1 MLAPASLTLGILAGG
16 QATRLG
22 GRDKAWLVRDGIA
35 QVVRLAQQ
43 FAPHCSEVWVSAN
56 RNFPRYA
63 EHGLHAVADRVAQ
76 IGPMGGLDVLA
87 NACTRAWLLT
97 VSVDVLQLPNTLL
110 PRLAQAGGQGAVACD
125 DDGLQPL
132 VALYRVDALR
142 PALAAALAA
151 QQHSAQQH
159 SVRQMQALLEL
170 PHVQFSGM
178 YFGNLNTP
186 EDLRQAGCSDADSA
200 ASGG

>member
-1 MLAPASLTLGILAGG
+1 MQAPASLALGMLAGG

-35 QVVRLAQQ
+35 QVVRLARQ

-56 RNFPRYA
+56 RNLPRYA

-87 NACTRAWLLT
+87 NACTTEWLLT
-97 VSVDVLQLPNTLL
+97 VSVDVLQLPDTLL

-151 QQHSAQQH
+151 QQHS
-159 SVRQMQALLEL
+159 VRQMQALLEL

-178 YFGNLNTP
+178 YFGNINTP